1 MKKTVILF
9 SIILLATTSM
19 NAQWWGG
26 KKISGNGNM
35 VSDSRNTSDY
45 DNILLVGSLDV
56 ELISGKEGTLKV
68 EAESNLQE
76 YIITEVR
83 DGKLKISV
91 KEGVSLDPSRNMNI
105 KITVPVETISE
116 LSLTGSGDL
125 YNSGVLKAS
134 NLKLNVVGSGDMVL
148 NLDAQEV
155 SGAITGSGDVKLKGT
170 SGSLNCKV
178 TGSGDFMAYDL
189 KAGRVEAAVMGS
201 GDISVF
207 VTESLKARVSGSG
220 DISYKGNPEKQDFKT
235 AGSGA
240 ISKS

>member
-1 MKKTVILF
+1 MKKTLILF

-19 NAQWWGG
+19 NAQWWGS

-35 VSDSRNTSDY
+35 VTDSRKTSDY
-45 DNILLVGSLDV
+45 DDILLVGSLDV
-56 ELISGKEGTLKV
+56 EITSGKEGALKV

-76 YIITEVR
+76 YILTEVK

-105 KITVPVETISE
+105 KVTVPVEAISV
-116 LSLTGSGDL
+116 LSLTGSGDV
-125 YNSGVLKAS
+125 YNSGILKS
-134 NLKLNVVGSGDMVL
+134 SDLKLSVVGSGDMVL

-170 SGSLNCKV
+170 AGSLNCKV
-178 TGSGDFMAYDL
+178 TGSGDFMAYNL
-189 KAGRVEAAVMGS
+189 KVARVEAAVMGS
-201 GDISVF
+201 GDISVYAS
-207 VTESLKARVSGSG
+207 ESLKARVSGSG

>member
-9 SIILLATTSM
+9 SLILLATTSM
-19 NAQWWGG
+19 NAQWWGS
-26 KKISGNGNM
+26 KKISGNGDM
-35 VSDSRNTSDY
+35 VSDSRITSDY
-45 DNILLVGSLDV
+45 DDILLVGSLDV
-56 ELISGKEGTLKV
+56 ELISGKEGALKV

-76 YIITEVR
+76 YIITKVK

-116 LSLTGSGDL
+116 LSLTGSGDF

-170 SGSLNCKV
+170 TGSLNCKV

-189 KAGRVEAAVMGS
+189 KAVRVEAAVMGS

-207 VTESLKARVSGSG
+207 AKESLKARVSGSG

-240 ISKS
+240 ISKG